1 MNDIYYPSFF
11 NGKNIIIYEEKK
23 KGEKVCKRVLEVHN
37 QNPNIYT
44 RQRHTK
50 PEKRN
55 KQKIT
60 PARKTRGTLK
70 NNELRNTSITKK
82 IDFS

>member
-1 MNDIYYPSFF
+1 
-11 NGKNIIIYEEKK
+11 
-23 KGEKVCKRVLEVHN
+23 VCKRVLEVHN
-37 QNPNIYT
+37 QNPNIY
-44 RQRHTK
+44 QERHTK